1 MAKNRFSSG
10 RKERE
15 DIRSVSNISSA
26 TAREL
31 QKDID
36 RYHKNGKTE
45 FAGRNEAGEKR
56 QEISPVS
63 LNPGSTLLEEE
74 LPSKSARTAV
84 VSLMLLSAF
93 TKIFGF
99 IREILLGR
107 FFGIGDVA
115 EAYKISQTIPILILM
130 VVGTGL
136 ATGFI
141 PTYNGVMAK
150 KGQKQAHRFM
160 SNTMNSAVLLG
171 IAFCLVVALFPGV
184 FVKLFASGFTGDKL
198 ELTMRFTRLAVW
210 GVLFSFM
217 SYIMQPYLQINERF
231 WVPAVVGIPMNLIFY
246 LSFPAGKYLNE
257 MFLPLGIVLSVVV
270 QVLWMYPFVRKVGYR
285 WEPVVDRTDE
295 DLKHLI
301 YLALPV
307 LLGVA
312 VNQINLI
319 VDRTMASRVMDGGVA
334 ALDYANRMNGFVQG
348 IFIYSVMTVVYP
360 RISKLF
366 IKKDY
371 KGVEQMTT
379 NAMVTM
385 SLVVI
390 PCIVGLMVFSTE
402 IITLLFK
409 GGAFDDR
416 AVALTSG
423 AMFFYAPGLIGFAFR
438 EILARVFYSM
448 NDTRTPTFNAAIAV
462 VINIALNIILSQLMG
477 INGLALA
484 TTTASILGSF
494 FLMLALKRQGN
505 MKIHYRE
512 LLGKTLKI
520 GLAALLMGVLSKLA
534 YTGLE
539 TVVGLRLGLVLA
551 IMLAMVIYGLVILF
565 IRIPE
570 VDELVDMVRTR
581 LKSKK

>member
-448 NDTRTPTFNAAIAV
+448 NDTRTPTFNAAVAV
-462 VINIALNIILSQLMG
+462 AINIALNIILSQLMG

-551 IMLAMVIYGLVILF
+551 IILAMIIYGLVILF